1 MRSNLYRHF
10 VMWLIVCA
18 GFVVT
23 DSHAAIDP
31 LLVKLSQSNYRALDA
46 ELNQL
51 QAVYERDHSRA
62 DQLRYAF
69 MAFSSLN
76 PDLDGSLS
84 AWVAASP
91 KSYAAHLA
99 RAIYLYEQGARAR
112 GDDWISNTPASN
124 IEQMNKLYALSK
136 QDLMASINLTPQP
149 LLSYEFLI
157 QIGSNYERSDLP
169 TNWLARI
176 VERVLNGDA
185 ERKTG
190 VTNADWLA
198 ESIKFDP
205 ANYWVRHAYLL
216 SLRPQWGGS
225 IAAMHDHVADTGKY
239 PLSVTTRHAL
249 EAQLVRADA
258 RPYRLNGDY
267 PTAINLY
274 TKALRLY
281 EEADAYVFRGI
292 CYHLTGQATQA
303 LADFSRAIVLNPRWA
318 SAYSERGGLLME
330 RKDYAG
336 AFNDYLRLT
345 ELDPDNAVGWNFL
358 GWIKYNQGLPAEA
371 VPYYARSVALGDDWA
386 QSELG
391 SLYANGNG
399 VPKDIAKARSLWK
412 LSAKQGNEEAIRK
425 LREVLK

>member
-1 MRSNLYRHF
+1 MRFNLCRYLG
-10 VMWLIVCA
+10 VLLIVWTSFIVNA
-18 GFVVT
+18 
-23 DSHAAIDP
+23 SHAAIDP
-31 LLVKLSQSNYRALDA
+31 LLVKLSQSNFKALDA

-51 QAVYERDHSRA
+51 QTAYERDHNRA

-69 MAFSSLN
+69 MAFASLN
-76 PDLDGSLS
+76 PDLDGGLS
-84 AWVAASP
+84 AWVTASP

-99 RAIYLYEQGARAR
+99 RAIYLYEQGTRAR
-112 GDDWISNTPASN
+112 GDDFIGNTPASN

-136 QDLMASINLTPQP
+136 QELIASINLTSQP

-157 QIGSNYERSDLP
+157 QIGSNYERSEAP

-176 VERVLNGDA
+176 VERVLNGGA

-205 ANYWVRHAYLL
+205 TNYWVRHAYLL

-225 IAAMHDHVADTGKY
+225 ITAMHDFVAATSKY
-239 PLSVTTRHAL
+239 PLSANTRHAL
-249 EAQLVRADA
+249 EAQLIRADA

-267 PTAINLY
+267 STAINLY

-292 CYHLTGQATQA
+292 CYRLSGQVPQA
-303 LADFSRAIVLNPRWA
+303 LADFSRAIALNPRWA
-318 SAYSERGGLLME
+318 AAYSERGGLLMD
-330 RKDYAG
+330 RKDYVG

-345 ELDPDNAVGWNFL
+345 ELDPDNTVGWNFL
-358 GWIKYNQGLPAEA
+358 GWIKYSQGLPAEA
-371 VPYYARSVALGDDWA
+371 IPYYERSVALGDDWA

-391 SLYANGNG
+391 SLYANGIG
-399 VPKDIAKARSLWK
+399 VPKDITKARSLWK
-412 LSAKQGNEEAIRK
+412 LSAKQGNEDAIRK